1 MWKSVSSSGRST
13 CCGLAARGEE
23 CVGGRFGRLRTHT
36 RGAEQERRLLRLR
49 PRQPRLSASGPRSLS
64 QQRGGSPA
72 SASASSSLAADD
84 GASSSVFQTVGERK
98 VRHIPNLKSDD
109 LRHPLDRQNTQLISL
124 LPGIEGV
131 VKAMLSPMSEEV
143 ALLENIGTSV
153 LVGEEQ
159 LPDIYKLLC
168 EAASVLQ
175 VDVPE
180 LYIRQ
185 DPQPNAYTLAITGRK
200 PFIVMHTSLIDTL
213 SPAEV
218 QCVLAHE
225 LGHLK
230 CNHGIWLTTANLLA
244 LGAISLLP
252 MISSSIQ
259 ESFLRWLR
267 SAELTCDRAALV
279 VAQDHKI
286 VISTLMKLAGGS
298 PTLSQKLNVDAFIKQ
313 AKSYDE
319 ATSSPLGWYLRNAQV
334 SQLTH
339 PLPVMRAREI
349 EQWSRSPEYKKLLK
363 RGRKYGSR
371 DEEA

>member
-1 MWKSVSSSGRST
+1 
-13 CCGLAARGEE
+13 
-23 CVGGRFGRLRTHT
+23 
-36 RGAEQERRLLRLR
+36 
-49 PRQPRLSASGPRSLS
+49 
-64 QQRGGSPA
+64 
-72 SASASSSLAADD
+72 
-84 GASSSVFQTVGERK
+84 
-98 VRHIPNLKSDD
+98 VRNIPNLKSDD
-109 LRHPLDRQNTQLISL
+109 LRHPLDRQNTQLLSL

-131 VKAMLSPMSEEV
+131 VRAMLSPMSEEV
-143 ALLENIGTSV
+143 AALENIGTSV

-168 EAASVLQ
+168 DAASLLQ
-175 VDVPE
+175 VEVPE

-185 DPQPNAYTLAITGRK
+185 DPVPNAYTLAITGRK

-230 CNHGIWLTTANLLA
+230 CNHGLWLTTANLLA

-252 MISSSIQ
+252 MISSTIQ

-279 VAQDHKI
+279 VVQDHKI

-298 PTLSQKLNVDAFIKQ
+298 PTLSQRLNVDAFIKQ

-319 ATSSPLGWYLRNAQV
+319 ATSSPLGWYIRNAQV

-349 EQWSRSPEYKKLLK
+349 EQWSRSPDYKKLLK
-363 RGRKYGSR
+363 RGRQYGSR
-371 DEEA
+371 DEESLDF